1 MQASTTQAPC
11 AAHSPPLPTPQARA
25 ASELQA
31 AAGLATLPRPAREA
45 LFINIYNAL
54 VVHGTAE
61 RGAPADTPRARAA
74 FFGETLAYAIG
85 GSVMSADDIVRWGC

>member
-1 MQASTTQAPC
+1 MVGRPGPEAAQSGSHARPC
-11 AAHSPPLPTPQARA
+11 GLDDPRRRKGAGCRTP
-25 ASELQA
+25 
-31 AAGLATLPRPAREA
+31 LPRPAREA